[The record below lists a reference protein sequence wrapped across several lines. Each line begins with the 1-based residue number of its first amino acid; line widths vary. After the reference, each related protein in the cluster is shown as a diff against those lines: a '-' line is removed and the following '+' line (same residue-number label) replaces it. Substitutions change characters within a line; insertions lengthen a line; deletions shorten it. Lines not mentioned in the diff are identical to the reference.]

1 MKSLRFV
8 VALAIGAAAFA
19 QAPVPDAKVQ
29 RVLQH
34 LGQAPLTL
42 EPNRGQ
48 APRNVDFVASSLS
61 HKILLSATGP
71 RLEIFDAA
79 TKSVEPVE
87 LQLLGANPSA
97 TGQGLD
103 KTAFTSAYFFASDKE
118 GRLRNLPNYSKV
130 LYRQVWPG
138 IDALYYGNREKLE
151 YDLIVAP
158 GADPD
163 AIKIKLLAHN
173 RFSLTPAGD
182 LLVQTRNGSV
192 TQHKPLAYQ
201 MADNQ
206 RQEVAATYEFTGAG
220 EVRIRL
226 GKYDPARELVIDP
239 TLTLSSPT
247 VSAPLGA
254 VAIDPSSNIYVGAF
268 NGTGVIGVLK
278 CDPSGNPVRLGN
290 FSADTIGG
298 MAVSAVGT
306 VYVTGS
312 TSALTFPNSSAFQ
325 PNLRDPEGTATDAFV
340 LAYMPD
346 PQLVPYASYF
356 GGIGNDVGK
365 ALALNS
371 NTGFVYITGST
382 VGGSQFPT
390 TLGPAFAGGDTD
402 AFVAVFDTTQSG
414 AQSLIYSRYIG
425 GNGAD
430 SGNGIAVDSAG
441 NVYIGGATTST
452 SASFQPA
459 SATGY
464 NPSKTTAT
472 NDGFIVKLNSTVASG
487 LYLTFLPLAPVN
499 GLAIDANSAAY
510 VTGAVDG
517 TTAALATTPSGFQIT
532 NGGNGC
538 AAAPFFVQVCTDAFL
553 SKYDTTQ
560 NGAGSLL
567 YSTYLGGNLSDA
579 GFGVAVDSTKSAYV
593 VGRTNS
599 SNFPIAR
606 PLAGFA
612 TYQGGAIVDT
622 NSLNNQFDG
631 FIAKINTLDSG
642 APSLVYSTYLGGSDT
657 DQVNSVAVDNA
668 GNAYIAGQSASQ
680 NFPNTTVAST
690 ATGLFGFFARIN
702 DSATTIPVLSIT
714 KTHTGNFAQ
723 GQVGKTYTVTVSNV
737 GSGPTVGQVTVT
749 ETAPAGLTVTA
760 MSGTGWVCNTVT
772 CTRSDVLA
780 AHTAYPAITVTV
792 NVLANATSPQV
803 NQATV
808 SGGGAPTASVSDSTI
823 VQGGPALSITKT
835 HSGNFTQGQT
845 GATYTVTVSNGA
857 NSGATN
863 GTVTVT
869 ETAPAGL
876 TVTSMAGTGWVCNS
890 VTCTRGDALA
900 GGASYPAITVTV
912 NVAGNAG
919 SPVVNQVSA
928 SGGGSATANASD
940 STVVLSGSQASL
952 KIVKTHTGNF
962 TQGQQG
968 ATYALTVSNNAG
980 AAATSG
986 TMTVTDTLPS
996 GLTLVS
1002 MAGTGWSCAA
1012 NVCTRSDALAGGASY
1027 PVITVTV
1034 NVSATATSPR
1044 VNQVSVSGGGSATA
1058 NASDS
1063 TIVNLIQATLSVNR
1077 KVLNYGI
1084 SGGLITSPQTV
1095 LVTITGGVNVAWTAT
1110 SDRNNIT
1117 VNPGSGVGTG
1127 TFQISAS
1134 IGSSG
1139 IVTVTAPGALN
1150 SPQTITVN
1158 VALVT
1163 PTLPFGSFDTPVNNT
1178 SGVVGAIPVTGWA
1191 LDLLEVTH
1199 VDIFREPIVGEPAG
1213 TLVFIGTAVFSADA
1227 RPDVAA
1233 MFPAYPYQYRA
1244 GWGYQMLTNFLPNA
1258 SGSGAPG
1265 NGTYRLHAIA
1275 FGKSGSQQDLGTKTI
1290 TVDNAHAAKPFGTI
1304 DTPSQGGTIS
1314 GSDSVNFGWALTPQ
1328 PGIIPINGSTITVV
1342 IDGVPVGNPTYNQ
1355 FRSDIANLFPGYANS
1370 MGAVGFFH
1378 INTTTLA
1385 NGVHTISW
1393 NVFDNLNR
1401 GEGLGSRYFN
1411 VLNTGGGGSVA
1422 AEDVIDESV
1431 AKEGV
1436 RVLHGLDVNRR
1447 PDPIAADADGGYSV
1461 TMEEV
1466 GRIEL
1471 HLGAA
1476 GGNMVVEGDAQALPI
1491 GSTLKGGV
1499 FYWQPGPG
1507 FLGEYTL
1514 QFERRDGTRIPVRVN
1529 IVPKQWGDSQLKH

>member
-8 VALAIGAAAFA
+8 VGLAIGAAALA
-19 QAPVPDAKVQ
+19 QGPVSAVPDAQ

-34 LGQAPLTL
+34 LGRAPLTL

-48 APRNVDFVASSLS
+48 APKNVDFIASNLS
-61 HKILLSATGP
+61 HKVLLSAAGP

-79 TKSVEPVE
+79 TKSVEPVQ
-87 LQLLGANPSA
+87 LQFLGANSSA
-97 TGQGLD
+97 AGQGLD
-103 KTAFTSAYFFASDKE
+103 KVAFTSAYFFASDKE
-118 GRLRNLPNYSKV
+118 GLLRNLPNYSKV
-130 LYRQVWPG
+130 VYRQVWPG
-138 IDALYYGNREKLE
+138 IDVLYYGNREKLE
-151 YDLIVAP
+151 YDLIVAA

-163 AIKIKLLAHN
+163 AIKIKLLARN

-182 LLVQTRNGSV
+182 LLVQTGHGSV
-192 TQHKPLAYQ
+192 TQHKPLVYQ
-201 MADNQ
+201 MVDNQ
-206 RQEVAATYEFTGAG
+206 RREVAATYEFTGAD

-226 GKYDPARELVIDP
+226 GKYDRARELVIDP

-247 VSAPLGA
+247 VGAPLGPI
-254 VAIDPSSNIYVGAF
+254 AIDPSSNIYVGAF
-268 NGTGVIGVLK
+268 NGTGVIAILK
-278 CDPSGNPVRLGN
+278 VDPSGNPLRLGN
-290 FSADTIGG
+290 FSANTIGG

-306 VYVTGS
+306 VYATGS
-312 TSALTFPNSSAFQ
+312 TSAANFPNQNAFRS
-325 PNLRDPEGTATDAFV
+325 NLADPEGTATDAFV
-340 LAYMPD
+340 LAYQPD
-346 PQLVPYASYF
+346 PQVVAYGSYF
-356 GGIGNDVGK
+356 GGVGNDVGK
-365 ALALNS
+365 ALAYDS
-371 NTGFVYITGST
+371 NTGFVYITGNT
-382 VGGSQFPT
+382 VGGSGFTT
-390 TLGPAFAGGDTD
+390 TLGPAYAGGATD
-402 AFVAVFDTTQSG
+402 AFVAVFDPTKAG
-414 AQSLIYSRYIG
+414 AQSLVFARYAG

-430 SGNGIAVDSAG
+430 SGNGIAVQAGG
-441 NVYIGGATTST
+441 NVYVGGDTTST

-464 NPSKTTAT
+464 NSSKTTAT
-472 NDGFIVKLNSTVASG
+472 QDGFILKLNSTLASG

-499 GLAIDANSAAY
+499 ALAIDANSAAY

-517 TTAALATTPSGFQIT
+517 TTAALATTSSGFQIT

-606 PLAGFA
+606 PLTGFA

-631 FIAKINTLDSG
+631 FIAKINTLNSG
-642 APSLVYSTYLGGSDT
+642 QPSLVYSTYLGGSDT

-680 NFPNTTVAST
+680 NFPNTTTAPT

-702 DSATTIPVLSIT
+702 DSATTPAVLSIT
-714 KTHTGNFAQ
+714 KTHSGNFAQ
-723 GQVGKTYTVTVSNV
+723 GQTGSTYTVTVSNV

-749 ETAPAGLTVTA
+749 ETAPSGLTVTS
-760 MSGTGWVCNTVT
+760 MSGGGWVCNTVT

-780 AHTAYPAITVTV
+780 AQTAYPAITVTV
-792 NVLANATSPQV
+792 TVLANATSPQV
-803 NQATV
+803 NQVTV
-808 SGGGAPTASVSDSTI
+808 SGGGAPTASVSDTTI
-823 VQGGPALSITKT
+823 ISSVPTLSITKT

-857 NSGATN
+857 NSGPTS

-869 ETAPAGL
+869 ETAPTGL
-876 TVTSMAGTGWVCNS
+876 TVTSLAGTGWTCNT
-890 VTCTRGDALA
+890 VTCTRSDALA

-940 STVVLSGSQASL
+940 STTVLGGNQPSL
-952 KIVKTHTGNF
+952 KIAKTHTGNF

-968 ATYALTVSNNAG
+968 ATYTLTVSNNAG
-980 AAATSG
+980 AATTGG
-986 TMTVTDTLPS
+986 TVTVTDTLPS

-1002 MAGTGWSCAA
+1002 MAGTGWSCTA

-1034 NVSATATSPR
+1034 NVSATATSPK

-1063 TIVNLIQATLSVNR
+1063 TIVNLIQATLSVSR

-1084 SGGLITSPQTV
+1084 SGSLITSPQTV
-1095 LVTITGGVNVAWTAT
+1095 LVTITGGTNVAWTAT
-1110 SDRNNIT
+1110 SDRSNIT

-1127 TFQISAS
+1127 TFQVSATT
-1134 IGSSG
+1134 GSSG
-1139 IVTVTAPGALN
+1139 IVTVTAPGAIN
-1150 SPQTITVN
+1150 SPQTINVN

-1163 PTLPFGSFDTPVNNT
+1163 PALPFGSFDTPLNNT
-1178 SGVVGAIPVTGWA
+1178 TGVVGAIAVTGWA
-1191 LDLLEVTH
+1191 LDLIEVTR
-1199 VDIFREPIVGEPAG
+1199 VDILREPVTGEPQG
-1213 TLVFIGTAVFSADA
+1213 SLILIGQGVFVADA

-1244 GWGYQMLTNFLPNA
+1244 GWGYQLLTNFLPNS
-1258 SGSGAPG
+1258 SGSGPLG
-1265 NGTYRLHAIA
+1265 NGTYKLHAIA
-1275 FGKSGSQQDLGTKTI
+1275 VGKSGSQTDLGTKTI
-1290 TVDNAHAAKPFGTI
+1290 TVDNAHAAKPFGTL
-1304 DTPSQGGTIS
+1304 DTPGQGGTIS

-1328 PGIIPINGSTITVV
+1328 PAIIPIDGSTITMVL
-1342 IDGVPVGNPTYNQ
+1342 DGVPTVHPVYNQ
-1355 FRSDIANLFPGYANS
+1355 FRSDIASLFPGYQNS
-1370 MGAVGFFH
+1370 MGAVGFIH
-1378 INTTTLA
+1378 LNTLTLA

-1393 NVFDNLNR
+1393 NVFDNLGR

-1411 VLNTGGGGSVA
+1411 VLNTGGSGGVA
-1422 AEDVIDESV
+1422 APEDVISEARAD
-1431 AKEGV
+1431 V
-1436 RVLHGLDVNRR
+1436 RVRLGLNVNGE
-1447 PDPIAADADGGYSV
+1447 PDPIATDADGSYSV

-1476 GGNMVVEGDAQALPI
+1476 RGNMLVEGEAQGLPI

-1514 QFERRDGTRIPVRVN
+1514 QFERPDGTRVPVRVN
-1529 IVPKQWGDSQLKH
+1529 IVPKRY

>member
-8 VALAIGAAAFA
+8 VALAIGAAAWA
-19 QAPVPDAKVQ
+19 QDAQHVQ

-48 APRNVDFVASSLS
+48 APKNVDFIASSLT
-61 HKILLSATGP
+61 HKVLLSATGA

-79 TKSVEPVE
+79 TKSVEPVQ
-87 LQLLGANPSA
+87 LQFLGANSSA
-97 TGQGLD
+97 VGLGLD
-103 KTAFTSAYFFASDKE
+103 KTAFTSAYFSANDKE
-118 GRLRNLPNYSKV
+118 GLLRNLPNYSKV

-138 IDALYYGNREKLE
+138 IDVLYYGNREKLE
-151 YDLIVAP
+151 YDLIVAA

-182 LLVQTRNGSV
+182 LVVRTRNGSV
-192 TQHKPLAYQ
+192 TQHKPLVYQ

-206 RQEVAATYEFTGAG
+206 RREVAATYEFTGVD

-226 GKYDPARELVIDP
+226 GKYDRARELVIDP

-247 VSAPLGA
+247 VSAPLGPIT
-254 VAIDPSSNIYVGAF
+254 IDASSNIYVGAF

-298 MAVSAVGT
+298 MAVNAAGTT

-312 TSALTFPNSSAFQ
+312 TSALTFPNQNAFQ
-325 PNLRDPEGTATDAFV
+325 PNLRDPDGTATDAFV

-346 PQLVPYASYF
+346 PQVVPYSSYF

-371 NTGFVYITGST
+371 NTGFVYITGNT

-390 TLGPAFAGGDTD
+390 TLGPAFAGGGTD
-402 AFVAVFDTTQSG
+402 AFVAVFDTTQAG
-414 AQSLIYSRYIG
+414 AQSLIYSRYAG

-430 SGNGIAVDSAG
+430 SGNGIAVDSGG

-464 NPSKTTAT
+464 NSSKTTAT
-472 NDGFIVKLNSTVASG
+472 NDGFILKLNSTLASG

-538 AAAPFFVQVCTDAFL
+538 GAAPFFAPVCTDAFL
-553 SKYDTTQ
+553 SKYDTTV

-579 GFGVAVDSTKSAYV
+579 GFGVAVDSTRSAYV

-599 SNFPIAR
+599 SNFPISR

-657 DQVNSVAVDNA
+657 DQVNGVAVDNA
-668 GNAYIAGQSASQ
+668 GNAYLAGQSASQ

-702 DSATTIPVLSIT
+702 DSATTPAVLSIT

-723 GQVGKTYTVTVSNV
+723 GQTGKTYTVTVSNV

-749 ETAPAGLTVTA
+749 ETAPGGLTVTS

-792 NVLANATSPQV
+792 NVLGNATSPQV
-803 NQATV
+803 NQVTV

-823 VQGGPALSITKT
+823 VQGGTGLSITKT

-857 NSGATN
+857 NSAATS

-876 TVTSMAGTGWVCNS
+876 TVTSMAGTGWVCNTA
-890 VTCTRGDALA
+890 TCTRSDALA

-919 SPVVNQVSA
+919 SPVVNQVSV

-940 STVVLSGSQASL
+940 STNVLSGSQPSL
-952 KIVKTHTGNF
+952 KIVKTHAGNF

-968 ATYALTVSNNAG
+968 ATYTLTVSNNAG
-980 AAATSG
+980 AATTSG
-986 TMTVTDTLPS
+986 TVTVTDTLPS
-996 GLTLVS
+996 ALTLVS

-1027 PVITVTV
+1027 PAITVTV
-1034 NVSATATSPR
+1034 NVSATATSPQ

-1063 TIVNLIQATLSVNR
+1063 TIINLIQATLSVNR

-1095 LVTITGGVNVAWTAT
+1095 LVTIAGGVNVAWTAT
-1110 SDRNNIT
+1110 SDRPNIT
-1117 VNPGSGVGTG
+1117 VNPVSGVGTG
-1127 TFQISAS
+1127 TFQVSVS
-1134 IGSSG
+1134 QGSSG
-1139 IVTVTAPGALN
+1139 IVTVTAPGALS

-1158 VALVT
+1158 VTGVT

-1178 SGVVGAIPVTGWA
+1178 TGVVGAIPVTGWA
-1191 LDLLEVTH
+1191 LDLIEVTH
-1199 VDIFREPIVGEPAG
+1199 VDIFREPIVGESPS

-1233 MFPAYPYQYRA
+1233 MFPTYPYQYRA
-1244 GWGYQMLTNFLPNA
+1244 GWGYQMLTNFLPNS

-1275 FGKSGSQQDLGTKTI
+1275 FNKSGSQQDLGTKTI
-1290 TVDNAHAAKPFGTI
+1290 VVDNAHATKPFGTI
-1304 DTPSQGGTIS
+1304 DTPTQGGTIS
-1314 GSDSVNFGWALTPQ
+1314 GTDSVNFGWALTPQ
-1328 PGIIPINGSTITVV
+1328 TGMIPTDGSTITVV
-1342 IDGVPVGNPTYNQ
+1342 IDGVPVGHPTNNH
-1355 FRSDIANLFPGYANS
+1355 FRSDIFNLFPNYKNS

-1393 NVFDNLNR
+1393 NVFDDMGR

-1411 VLNTGGGGSVA
+1411 VLNTGGSGSVA
-1422 AEDVIDESV
+1422 APEDVIDESV
-1431 AKEGV
+1431 ARQGV
-1436 RVLHGLDVNRR
+1436 RVRHGLNVNRQ

-1466 GRIEL
+1466 DRIEL

-1476 GGNMVVEGDAQALPI
+1476 SGSMLVEGEAQALPI

-1507 FLGEYTL
+1507 FLGDYTL
-1514 QFERRDGTRIPVRVN
+1514 QFDRPDGTRIPVRVS
-1529 IVPKQWGDSQLKH
+1529 IVPKRY